1 MYLTDEYNR
10 GSAGCGEFCAGC
22 NKCDWRGL
30 QDSLAQP
37 HAGVGSAAQPA
48 KAKAFRV
55 LIMEAG
61 SISVNGQ
68 HGGNQR
74 GQGMHHLG
82 HLTEDHLYSSSSVA
96 LLSFLLQKH
105 FGILFLILLCG
116 WNMGIL
122 LSSQTSACFLSLLIL
137 LFLTLKALQEDLS
150 FHPHVPLGYCYE
162 LLRNQHSFLRALL
175 RDAAHALLALG
186 DEASRD
192 GGGASRRLQYT
203 ARAGERTA
211 RCLHRMQR
219 GPFPGPTHVR
229 A

>member
-48 KAKAFRV
+48 KANAFRA

-105 FGILFLILLCG
+105 FGILFLALWVEYG
-116 WNMGIL
+116 HP
-122 LSSQTSACFLSLLIL
+122 
-137 LFLTLKALQEDLS
+137 ALQPDFSLFPFIAYS
-150 FHPHVPLGYCYE
+150 
-162 LLRNQHSFLRALL
+162 
-175 RDAAHALLALG
+175 
-186 DEASRD
+186 
-192 GGGASRRLQYT
+192 
-203 ARAGERTA
+203 
-211 RCLHRMQR
+211 
-219 GPFPGPTHVR
+219 PFPHSQGSSGGSVLSPTCPFGVLL
-229 A
+229 